1 MSGVFKTIRHEFMEM
16 LPPTIFFLVALHIVA
31 VIRALMVRSSGIE
44 LEASASILLAALIL
58 GKAVLIANMLP
69 FINRFPDKPLIWN
82 VGWKTLIY
90 TLVALVVHY
99 LERLYEYWKE
109 ASTLAAANH
118 TLLVEINWARFWA
131 IQILLLTLIFSYCVV
146 AELIRVIGRERFKRM
161 FLGPLPDNM
170 AAPRPNS
177 KD

>member
-1 MSGVFKTIRHEFMEM
+1 MSNVITTIKHEFMEM

-44 LEASASILLAALIL
+44 LETSASILLAALIL
-58 GKAVLIANMLP
+58 GKAVLIANMMP

-90 TLVALVVHY
+90 TLVALLVHY

-109 ASTLAAANH
+109 APSLAAANH
-118 TLLVEINWARFWA
+118 TLLVEISWSRFWA
-131 IQILLLTLIFSYCVV
+131 IQILLLTLIFSYCVI
-146 AELIRVIGRERFKRM
+146 AEIVRVVGRERFRRL
-161 FLGPLPDNM
+161 FLGPLPQGSGSPTLD
-170 AAPRPNS
+170 
-177 KD
+177 